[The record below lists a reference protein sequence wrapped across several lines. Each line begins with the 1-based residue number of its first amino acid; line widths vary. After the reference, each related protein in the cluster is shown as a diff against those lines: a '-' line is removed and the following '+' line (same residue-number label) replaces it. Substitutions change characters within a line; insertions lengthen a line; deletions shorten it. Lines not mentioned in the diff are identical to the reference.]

1 MVVQFTKTEN
11 VDLGIGLGCGRIH
24 GRCSVLNRNRHISFG
39 FDEFGTEVS
48 ICTVPVWYGER
59 AEYSQK

>member
-1 MVVQFTKTEN
+1 MVQFTKTGN
-11 VDLGIGLGCGRIH
+11 VDLGIGLGCGRMIH

-39 FDEFGTEVS
+39 LMNLGLKYLSVLFQFGM
-48 ICTVPVWYGER
+48 GK